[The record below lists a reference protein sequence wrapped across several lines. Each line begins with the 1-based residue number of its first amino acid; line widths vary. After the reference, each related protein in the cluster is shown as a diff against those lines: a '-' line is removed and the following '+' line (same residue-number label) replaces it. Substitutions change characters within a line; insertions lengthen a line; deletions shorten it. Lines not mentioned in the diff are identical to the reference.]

1 MVIKGKCRGNGSQL
15 ASYLLSDKND
25 KAEILEITGT
35 TAPNDLNRSLVEM
48 ALSAISTKSQ
58 AGLYHAQINPDPKE
72 PGLTKE
78 AWLKSVDILAK
89 ELGLEGQR
97 RAIVLHEKDGR
108 THAHVVFERY
118 QEGKGKRG
126 QGILWDDEK
135 NFSKHENASREIERE
150 LGHARTPQKS
160 DVKQTQNK
168 RNLDVKKTLTDLWN
182 KHTDPA
188 QFTAEAQKLGFT
200 VAQGEDRRPYK
211 VIDPDGKSLDLT
223 RQLEKIITK
232 DVTERLNPI
241 RKSLKTEKQALAE
254 AEQRQQVKKQPK
266 KEQAPPLAL
275 KWNLGTVQKTEA
287 PQPKKSANDNN
298 IHEKTENLHK
308 LGQFKAN
315 EPAKPATSIKA
326 VETKPA
332 NDNNLQRKIDEM
344 RANESDMRKEVER
357 RSKLTQEQKK
367 AEDKTRFEEK
377 IKQMREQ
384 EHTRQ
389 TQRNLER

>member
-1 MVIKGKCRGNGSQL
+1 MVIKGKCRGNGNQL

-58 AGLYHAQINPDPKE
+58 AGLYHAQINPDPRE
-72 PGLTKE
+72 PGMTKE

-118 QEGKGKRG
+118 QEGRGKNQ
-126 QGILWDDEK
+126 QGILWDDKGNYEK
-135 NFSKHENASREIERE
+135 HYKASRAIEQV
-150 LGHARTPQKS
+150 LGHERTPEKS

-168 RNLDVKKTLTDLWN
+168 RNLDVKKELTELWN
-182 KHTDPA
+182 KHTDP
-188 QFTAEAQKLGFT
+188 QKFIKEAEKLGYT

-211 VIDPDGKSLDLT
+211 VITSDGKSLDLT

-241 RKSLKTEKQALAE
+241 RKSLKTEKEALAE
-254 AEQRQQVKKQPK
+254 AQTRQQVKEQPK

-275 KWNLGTVQKTEA
+275 KWDLGTVQKTEA
-287 PQPKKSANDNN
+287 PQPQKPANDNN

-315 EPAKPATSIKA
+315 EPAKPAESIKA

-332 NDNNLQRKIDEM
+332 NDNSRQRKIDEM
-344 RANESDMRKEVER
+344 RANEAEMRKEVER

-367 AEDKTRFEEK
+367 AEDKVRFEEK

-384 EHTRQ
+384 EHSFSREN
-389 TQRNLER
+389 RL